1 MPTRINKIFE
11 VLYVECIPPHEEM
24 VQGVIYVSRKFQTA
38 VHLCACG
45 CGCQSVTPF
54 GSSYG
59 WEFKGNGAKVTLSPS
74 ILNTNCPYMAHYFIR
89 DNEIDW
95 V

>member
-1 MPTRINKIFE
+1 MQNKINKIVE
-11 VLYVECIPPHEEM
+11 VRYVEYIPSYEEM
-24 VQGVIYVSRKFQTA
+24 VQGVMYMSCKYQTA

-54 GSSYG
+54 GNSLG
-59 WEFKGNGAKVTLSPS
+59 WTFKSNGTKVTLSPS
-74 ILNTNCPYMAHYFIR
+74 ILNTNCPNKAHYFIR
-89 DNEIDW
+89 DNKIDW

>member
-1 MPTRINKIFE
+1 MERLKHLQMVEYVDCIPPVEQMKQG
-11 VLYVECIPPHEEM
+11 VLYV
-24 VQGVIYVSRKFQTA
+24 SRAFSTA

-59 WEFKGNGAKVTLSPS
+59 WELTTKGTKVTLSPS
-74 ILNTNCPYMAHYFIR
+74 ILNGNCPNNAHYFIR
-89 DNEIDW
+89 DNAIIW

>member
-1 MPTRINKIFE
+1 MSNKINKIVE
-11 VLYVECIPPHEEM
+11 VRYVEYIPPHEEM
-24 VQGVIYVSRKFQTA
+24 LQGVMYVSRKYHTA

-54 GSSYG
+54 RSSHG
-59 WEFKGNGAKVTLSPS
+59 WALKSNGTKVTLSPS
-74 ILNTNCPYMAHYFIR
+74 ILNTNCPNKAHYFIR